1 MTVFGL
7 VGYSDT
13 LALYL
18 ECVKA
23 LPLHKTSR
31 KLMVMFHLLQ
41 FDLSRLLIL
50 SATLI
55 EGGGLSGSCPFHAS
69 TWTPKLPRRKTLSS
83 ADICPFL
90 RLPVLRLVIDYL
102 PRFWQERLTLGE
114 TSPHTLR
121 LPLIH
126 DLHFQSDLLLA
137 SSLIPNQRRSVLF
150 SPVMGKPRKNCS
162 SLAGGRRSSSL
173 LFSSSSS
180 DSKKSIEHFGFL
192 RV

>member
-1 MTVFGL
+1 MTVFGM

-23 LPLHKTSR
+23 LPLHKTSG
-31 KLMVMFHLLQ
+31 KLMVIFHLLQ

-50 SATLI
+50 SATT
-55 EGGGLSGSCPFHAS
+55 S
-69 TWTPKLPRRKTLSS
+69 TWTLKLPRRKTLSS

-90 RLPVLRLVIDYL
+90 RYPVLRLVVDYL
-102 PRFWQERLTLGE
+102 PRLWQERLTLGE
-114 TSPHTLR
+114 TSPRTLR
-121 LPLIH
+121 LPFIH
-126 DLHFQSDLLLA
+126 DSHFQSDLLLA
-137 SSLIPNQRRSVLF
+137 SSLIPNQHRSVLF
-150 SPVMGKPRKNCS
+150 SSVMGKPRKNCS
-162 SLAGGRRSSSL
+162 SLPGGRRSSSL

-180 DSKKSIEHFGFL
+180 NSKKSIELFGFL